1 MWTGLGRGHGHA
13 HAPTDA
19 LRCSPGQTAQS
30 HRQGPTRQGR
40 AAPTGAVQPPWPN
53 DEPRA
58 GLVRNHG
65 QGRRAAAVRLAWG
78 SLFIRLRRPSMAE
91 WPPFARARLPLRR
104 QAGGF
109 GDRRCMSF
117 RNLQSR
123 CGGLAC
129 PETVRPKIGKR
140 KDPGAAEPSS
150 HRIRKF
156 PTAGDLPR
164 SARGN
169 ASRGTRVCTNQGLQ
183 ADNRPTQQVAGR
195 GWASATWDDRSP
207 ELPIGHPCTV
217 VGSGRINGLGRGRQ
231 GELAH
236 AVVNRIG
243 PAGNADWRLL
253 RPRRGADCANRAG
266 GLRPATPQL
275 GVSMHNDREES
286 CADAKRQRPNKQSW
300 SSIALGVASTRRTGG
315 GRQGRLRRVMHATST
330 FVNWSARLP
339 NTVSPRC
346 HTERC
351 LVGLGRRARSLLTG
365 KEPSSPAS
373 RVPLQG
379 LAEGQKGSRTV
390 HMRSCNTAPE
400 VASQPKVWG
409 HRRAAS
415 SQHLSAGIGA
425 ARHDVGLWRLWAT
438 SQHVLACLPDLFP
451 MYQVL
456 LHHDAL
462 TPASPKYPQQ
472 DCAVLHHTNKQSGR
486 HAAAAVP
493 PLTTLTHRVSQA
505 RAFHVIPSTHTARVP
520 CRPCRA
526 RRVPESESDPWP
538 DRHAMPTAASPP
550 CRVHGVTAK
559 SATRSLVR
567 IM

>member
-425 ARHDVGLWRLWAT
+425 ARHDVGLWRLGPPANMCWPACPTFFLCIKCCCIMTPSRQPAQNTPNKTAPSCTIQTNRVGGMQPPPSLLSPRSPIVSRKPGRST
-438 SQHVLACLPDLFP
+438 S
-451 MYQVL
+451 
-456 LHHDAL
+456 
-462 TPASPKYPQQ
+462 SPP
-472 DCAVLHHTNKQSGR
+472 HTQREYRAGL
-486 HAAAAVP
+486 AVP
-493 PLTTLTHRVSQA
+493 DGFLNPNLTHGL
-505 RAFHVIPSTHTARVP
+505 T
-520 CRPCRA
+520 
-526 RRVPESESDPWP
+526 
-538 DRHAMPTAASPP
+538 AMPCPQPPLHRAASTGSRQNQPLAP
-550 CRVHGVTAK
+550 SFG
-559 SATRSLVR
+559 
-567 IM
+567 